1 MQSKR
6 TLWLF
11 ACDPLSVVV
20 VTSEVV
26 TDSWV
31 DGAVVV
37 QSTVQNVRII
47 TALRRNGCGVV
58 LFKKSKKN
66 KKLQTIYLMLYKNC
80 KKSKV

>member
-1 MQSKR
+1 M
-6 TLWLF
+6 L

-20 VTSEVV
+20 TSKVV
-26 TDSWV
+26 AESWV

-58 LFKKSKKN
+58 AFMTNLITVN
-66 KKLQTIYLMLYKNC
+66 KLTVGLDTKVILTYK
-80 KKSKV
+80 